1 MFSGMFGWSAPAD
14 PKEQVKKWK
23 SELRSEGRKLERQI
37 NSARHTAAAQFR
49 GRAARWR
56 RGKKFQRPPCSSLS
70 HPSSPRSLLAEIQR
84 EEQKV
89 KGEVKKAAK
98 RGDQDVAKTLARE
111 IVRSRKACNRLHVSK
126 TQLNSV
132 MMQME
137 QQLAQQKMLGTMQ
150 KSAVV
155 MGAMNKL
162 VKVGAI
168 AEVMQNMQK
177 EMCKAGIIEEMVD
190 DAMSSLEGEDEEDAA
205 DAEVEQ
211 VMQELNAETMGSASS
226 APSKAPVQAQ
236 AAADDEEDAEAEAEM
251 QRRLAELRA
260 AS

>member
-1 MFSGMFGWSAPAD
+1 M
-14 PKEQVKKWK
+14 
-23 SELRSEGRKLERQI
+23 
-37 NSARHTAAAQFR
+37 
-49 GRAARWR
+49 
-56 RGKKFQRPPCSSLS
+56 
-70 HPSSPRSLLAEIQR
+70 
-84 EEQKV
+84 

-205 DAEVEQ
+205 DAEVEYRI
-211 VMQELNAETMGSASS
+211 ELADHPHDVWSLTGLQRALDSQGRSDPAVAEDLRAGSARVDHWFDTS
-226 APSKAPVQAQ
+226 
-236 AAADDEEDAEAEAEM
+236 
-251 QRRLAELRA
+251 RF
-260 AS
+260 

>member
-1 MFSGMFGWSAPAD
+1 MLLPRAD
-14 PKEQVKKWK
+14 
-23 SELRSEGRKLERQI
+23 
-37 NSARHTAAAQFR
+37 
-49 GRAARWR
+49 
-56 RGKKFQRPPCSSLS
+56 
-70 HPSSPRSLLAEIQR
+70 IQR
-84 EEQKV
+84 GEQKV
-89 KGEVKKAAK
+89 KADAKKAAK
-98 RGDQDVAKTLARE
+98 RGDMDSAKTLAKE
-111 IVRSRKACNRLHVSK
+111 MVRSRKACNRLHVSK

-137 QQLAQQKMLGTMQ
+137 QQYAQAKMMGTMQ
-150 KSAVV
+150 KSTQV
-155 MGAMNKL
+155 MSAMNRL

-190 DAMSSLEGEDEEDAA
+190 DAMSSLDQEDDEDAA

-211 VMQELNAETMGSASS
+211 VMQELNAETMGGASS
-226 APSKAPVQAQ
+226 APKAAVKQAE

-251 QRRLAELRA
+251 QRRLQELRA

>member
-1 MFSGMFGWSAPAD
+1 M
-14 PKEQVKKWK
+14 
-23 SELRSEGRKLERQI
+23 
-37 NSARHTAAAQFR
+37 
-49 GRAARWR
+49 
-56 RGKKFQRPPCSSLS
+56 
-70 HPSSPRSLLAEIQR
+70 
-84 EEQKV
+84 

-168 AEVMQNMQK
+168 ARVAYGGVK
-177 EMCKAGIIEEMVD
+177 
-190 DAMSSLEGEDEEDAA
+190 
-205 DAEVEQ
+205 
-211 VMQELNAETMGSASS
+211 
-226 APSKAPVQAQ
+226 
-236 AAADDEEDAEAEAEM
+236 
-251 QRRLAELRA
+251 
-260 AS
+260 

>member
-1 MFSGMFGWSAPAD
+1 M
-14 PKEQVKKWK
+14 
-23 SELRSEGRKLERQI
+23 
-37 NSARHTAAAQFR
+37 
-49 GRAARWR
+49 
-56 RGKKFQRPPCSSLS
+56 
-70 HPSSPRSLLAEIQR
+70 
-84 EEQKV
+84 

-190 DAMSSLEGEDEEDAA
+190 DAMSSLDQEDDEDAA

>member
-1 MFSGMFGWSAPAD
+1 MDS
-14 PKEQVKKWK
+14 
-23 SELRSEGRKLERQI
+23 
-37 NSARHTAAAQFR
+37 
-49 GRAARWR
+49 
-56 RGKKFQRPPCSSLS
+56 
-70 HPSSPRSLLAEIQR
+70 
-84 EEQKV
+84 
-89 KGEVKKAAK
+89 
-98 RGDQDVAKTLARE
+98 AKTLAKE
-111 IVRSRKACNRLHVSK
+111 MVRSRKACNRLHVSK

-137 QQLAQQKMLGTMQ
+137 QQYAQAKMMGTMQ
-150 KSAVV
+150 KSAQV
-155 MGAMNKL
+155 MSAMNRL

-251 QRRLAELRA
+251 QQ
-260 AS
+260 